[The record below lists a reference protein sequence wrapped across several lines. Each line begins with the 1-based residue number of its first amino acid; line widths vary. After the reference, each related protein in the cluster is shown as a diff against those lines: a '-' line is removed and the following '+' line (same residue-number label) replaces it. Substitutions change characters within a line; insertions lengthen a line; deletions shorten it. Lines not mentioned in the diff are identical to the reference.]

1 LWQQAFIQGISWK
14 RCTREQ
20 EILRFKI
27 DPISFESYSSTNFVS
42 ASQHACLPSVDWK
55 QERPRLTKFFQ
66 FIGDVSLFAVQAV
79 ARFFRP
85 PIEFRQIWIQLAEAG
100 AHSFPL
106 VAASGFA
113 LGVVMTLH
121 TRSTLVMFGA
131 EAIIPKVQS
140 LAFFIEIGPLVAG
153 LLVAG
158 RVGAGIGAVLANMR
172 ATEQIDAIEALSI
185 DSFKLL
191 VTPRI
196 VACVVAL
203 PLLTVFMDFS
213 GLIGGFCSEYVL
225 SHLSLRLY
233 VTRAFTDLQW
243 SNFIPP
249 TLKTAVFGFIIGT
262 VSAFFG
268 YTTNEGAEGVGRAA
282 TNSVVVSSLAIIL
295 ADVILVKL
303 IFLIFPENAI

>member
-1 LWQQAFIQGISWK
+1 
-14 RCTREQ
+14 
-20 EILRFKI
+20 
-27 DPISFESYSSTNFVS
+27 
-42 ASQHACLPSVDWK
+42 
-55 QERPRLTKFFQ
+55 LTKFFQ
-66 FIGDVSLFAVQAV
+66 FIGDVTLFG
-79 ARFFRP
+79 FRAASRVFKP
-85 PIEFRQIWIQLAEAG
+85 PLELHQIWSQIAEAG
-100 AHSFPL
+100 SRSLPL

-121 TRSTLVMFGA
+121 TRSTLVTFGA
-131 EAIIPKVQS
+131 GAMIPRVQS
-140 LAFFIEIGPLVAG
+140 LAFFIEIGPLFAG

-185 DSFKLL
+185 DSFKFL
-191 VTPRI
+191 VVPRI
-196 VACVVAL
+196 VACALAL

-225 SHLSLRLY
+225 SHLSFRLY

-249 TLKTAVFGFIIGT
+249 TLTTTVFGFIIGT

-268 YTTNEGAEGVGRAA
+268 YTTNEGADGVGRAA
-282 TNSVVVSSLAIIL
+282 TNSVVISSLAIIL

-303 IFLIFPENAI
+303 IFLIFPKSAI

>member
-1 LWQQAFIQGISWK
+1 
-14 RCTREQ
+14 
-20 EILRFKI
+20 
-27 DPISFESYSSTNFVS
+27 
-42 ASQHACLPSVDWK
+42 
-55 QERPRLTKFFQ
+55 LTKFFQ
-66 FIGDVSLFAVQAV
+66 FIGDVTLFGLQAAAKV
-79 ARFFRP
+79 FRS
-85 PIEFRQIWIQLAEAG
+85 PIELPQIWSQIAEAG
-100 AHSFPL
+100 SRSFPL

-121 TRSTLVMFGA
+121 TRSTLVTFGA
-131 EAIIPKVQS
+131 GAMIPRVQS
-140 LAFFIEIGPLVAG
+140 LAFFVEIGPLVAG

-185 DSFKLL
+185 DSFKFL
-191 VTPRI
+191 VVPRI
-196 VACVVAL
+196 VACVIAL

-213 GLIGGFCSEYVL
+213 GLIGGFCSEHAL
-225 SHLSLRLY
+225 SDLSLQLY
-233 VTRAFTDLQW
+233 VSRAFTDLQW

-249 TLKTAVFGFIIGT
+249 TLKTTVFGFIIGT

-282 TNSVVVSSLAIIL
+282 TNSVVISSLAIIL